1 MERVRVATPR
11 GRRYRHPVTAS
22 RGAPLPRRSPP
33 ALRNALLARFH
44 PPRGAAVRWAGALGA
59 FLVAYGATLLFAP
72 WLQRAAFIFFWI
84 AVLFAAWFGGLLP
97 AVLVS
102 LGAVAAVQYHFVDP
116 IGAFF
121 PIELGDLLLL
131 TIFLGAATLVSTLAT
146 SLGRARRRADE
157 YAHELAIY
165 AEQLEEQAVE
175 LEQQSEESRNL
186 ATEADAANRAKSE
199 FLAAMSH
206 ELRTPLN
213 AIAGYTELLEMGVR
227 GPVTDEQRE
236 DLQRIRRS
244 QRHLLALITDIL
256 DFSRIDAGRLEFRMS
271 DVALAPLLA
280 EALAM
285 VAPQARARAQE
296 CVLDAPATSVAV
308 RADPER
314 LRQIVLNLLGNAVKF
329 TPEGGRIAVAAEGRG
344 EEVEIRVSDNGPG
357 IAAEQ
362 QAAIFEPFVQLGR
375 GLSRRADGAGLGLAI
390 SRQLAHGM
398 GARLEVRSAPGQG
411 AVFLLSLPRAA
422 DPVDAYERRQPT
434 RAESS

>member
-1 MERVRVATPR
+1 MR
-11 GRRYRHPVTAS
+11 
-22 RGAPLPRRSPP
+22 P
-33 ALRNALLARFH
+33 ALLTRFH
-44 PPRGAAVRWAGALGA
+44 PARGTATRWAGALGA
-59 FLVAYGATLLFAP
+59 WLAAYGATLLFAP
-72 WLQRAAFIFFWI
+72 WIQRAVFVFFWI
-84 AVLFAAWFGGLLP
+84 AVLFGAWFGGLLP

-102 LGAVAAVQYHFVDP
+102 LGAVAVVQYHFVEP
-116 IGAFF
+116 VGALL
-121 PIELGDLLLL
+121 PIEVADVLLLA
-131 TIFLGAATLVSTLAT
+131 IFLAASSLVSMLAT
-146 SLGRARRRADE
+146 SLGRARHRADE
-157 YAHELAIY
+157 FAHELAIY

-227 GPVTDEQRE
+227 GPVTHEQRE

-256 DFSRIDAGRLEFRMS
+256 DFSRIDAGRLEFRVT
-271 DVALAPLLA
+271 DVPLAPLLA
-280 EALAM
+280 EAMAM
-285 VAPQARARAQE
+285 VAPQARSRAQE
-296 CVLDAPATSVAV
+296 CVLEAPPASMAV

-329 TPEGGRIAVAAEGRG
+329 TPEGGRIVVAAEAREGA
-344 EEVEIRVSDNGPG
+344 VELRVADNGPG

-362 QAAIFEPFVQLGR
+362 QAAIFEPFVQLER

-411 AVFLLSLPRAA
+411 AIFVLTLPRAA
-422 DPVDAYERRQPT
+422 DSPDPWARPPMHDAT
-434 RAESS
+434 RASG